1 MKKKHIFVA
10 EWLEGGMVQ
19 SRVYPTA
26 AIWHSKQ
33 ESEKYL
39 NTWMQ
44 ERANALNKT
53 ITYNII
59 KLAKDDGEDII
70 LETRTVYPNTHEI
83 QQLKLIIEE
92 KNKVIYN
99 LQQTV
104 NELEETL
111 SNKVTDLD
119 GVAQQV
125 GAQLSVL
132 HTSLKEKD
140 KYITF
145 LTEENMKLL
154 ELLLLVS
161 REPNLR
167 GILWE
172 EK

>member
-1 MKKKHIFVA
+1 MKKKKFIA
-10 EWLEGGMVQ
+10 EWLDGGMIQ
-19 SRVYPTA
+19 SRVYPTS
-26 AIWHSKQ
+26 AIWHNKQ

-39 NTWMQ
+39 NHWMQ
-44 ERANALNKT
+44 ERANALNES

-59 KLAKDDGEDII
+59 QLSKDEGENRI

-83 QQLKLIIEE
+83 QQLKLLIEE

-125 GAQLSVL
+125 GAQLLVL

-140 KYITF
+140 KYITS

-154 ELLLLVS
+154 ELLLS
-161 REPNLR
+161 R

-172 EK
+172 ER

>member
-1 MKKKHIFVA
+1 MKKTIFVA
-10 EWLEGGMVQ
+10 EWVDGGIIQ

-26 AIWHSKQ
+26 AIWHNKQ
-33 ESEKYL
+33 ESDKYL
-39 NTWMQ
+39 KHWMQ
-44 ERANALNKT
+44 EKANALNES
-53 ITYNII
+53 IIYNII
-59 KLAKDDGEDII
+59 QLSEDEGENII

-111 SNKVTDLD
+111 STKVTLD
-119 GVAQQV
+119 EVEQQV
-125 GAQLSVL
+125 GQQLTFL

-140 KYITF
+140 KYITS
-145 LTEENMKLL
+145 LIEENMKLL
-154 ELLLLVS
+154 ELLLS
-161 REPNLR
+161 R

-172 EK
+172 ER

>member
-1 MKKKHIFVA
+1 MKKKDIFVA
-10 EWLEGGMVQ
+10 EWLGGGMIQ

-26 AIWHSKQ
+26 AIWHNKQ

-39 NTWMQ
+39 NHWMQ
-44 ERANALNKT
+44 ERANAANES

-59 KLAKDDGEDII
+59 QLSEDEGENII

-83 QQLKLIIEE
+83 QHLKLIIEE

-111 SNKVTDLD
+111 SNKITELD
-119 GVAQQV
+119 AVAPQV

-140 KYITF
+140 KYITS

-154 ELLLLVS
+154 ELLLS
-161 REPNLR
+161 R

>member
-1 MKKKHIFVA
+1 MKKKIFVA
-10 EWLEGGMVQ
+10 EWVDGGIIQ

-26 AIWHSKQ
+26 AIWHNKQ

-39 NTWMQ
+39 NHWMQ
-44 ERANALNKT
+44 ERANADNES

-59 KLAKDDGEDII
+59 QLAKDDGEDII

-83 QQLKLIIEE
+83 QQLKLLIEE

-111 SNKVTDLD
+111 SNKVTELD
-119 GVAQQV
+119 EVKQLGQQ
-125 GAQLSVL
+125 LTFL
-132 HTSLKEKD
+132 HTSLKEKNS
-140 KYITF
+140 YIKS
-145 LTEENMKLL
+145 LTEENIRLV

-167 GILWE
+167 RILWE